1 MSDALFDLPSHLRRR
16 LASALESGS
25 LRSPYTETAIRVAI
39 NSAEG
44 LEIVADS
51 LKELEKQGVAG
62 RGAAAWIRA
71 VEKARSRTPM
81 PDLVWT
87 GPEVPGV
94 HARDTY
100 QVFEELLGG
109 AEHSI
114 WASTYL
120 YYDAP
125 KAFQTLAR
133 RMDERPELKVTLFL
147 NIRRHK
153 NDTSAPDEIVRRFK
167 DRFWNEWPGNRHP
180 RVFYDPRS
188 LAPDGETSVLHAK
201 AIVADER
208 WVFIT
213 SANFTEAAQKR
224 NIELGVLFQDPPL
237 AVSLILQFTA
247 MLEQRVVE
255 SVPPK
260 SR

>member
-1 MSDALFDLPSHLRRR
+1 MSDALFDLPAHLRRR
-16 LASALESGS
+16 LAGALESGS
-25 LRSPYTETAIRVAI
+25 LRAPYTETAIRMAVG
-39 NSAEG
+39 NSEG
-44 LEIVADS
+44 VEIVAES
-51 LKELEKQGVAG
+51 LKDLEKQGVAG

-100 QVFEELLGG
+100 QVFEELLGS

-120 YYDAP
+120 YFDAP

-153 NDTSAPDEIVRRFK
+153 NDTSTPDEIVRRFK
-167 DRFWNEWPGNRHP
+167 DRFWNEWPGTRRP

-224 NIELGVLFQDPPL
+224 NIELGVLLEDRAL
-237 AVSLILQFTA
+237 AVSTIEQFGA
-247 MLEQRVVE
+247 LLVMGSLNLL
-255 SVPPK
+255 PDL
-260 SR
+260 